1 MPAPLSLAL
10 ADAVLALHLAFIGW
24 VIFGAFLTRG
34 RPRLA
39 AAHLLTLVY
48 GIIAET
54 TPLICPLT
62 LAENHFESLAGTTPY
77 RGPCVLHYLDAAV
90 YPNVPPWILTVGA
103 ILVCGANFAAY
114 AVRYRRRASPG

>member
-10 ADAVLALHLAFIGW
+10 ADVILALHLTFIGW
-24 VIFGAFLTRG
+24 VIFGALLTRG

-48 GIIAET
+48 AIVAET
-54 TPLICPLT
+54 TPLVCPLT
-62 LAENHFESLAGTTPY
+62 LAENHFESLAGKTPY
-77 RGPCVLHYLDAAV
+77 QGPCLLHYLDATV
-90 YPNVPPWILTVGA
+90 YPNVPPGILTAAA

-114 AVRYRRRASPG
+114 ARRYRRRATLG